1 MTWDVDLAKEF
12 KNRNNVTPTE
22 PTTGK
27 VDSINPLSV
36 SIFDGGAVL
45 TGSIIQVSKNL
56 KKHTGTCTIGGTTG
70 TCEIDL
76 SLKVGDSVLCIPT
89 NNGQRWYIAEV
100 VE

>member
-1 MTWDVDLAKEF
+1 MSWDVDLAKEF
-12 KNRNNVTPTE
+12 KKRNNSIPIE

-27 VDSINPLSV
+27 VDSVNPLSV
-36 SIFDGGAVL
+36 SIYNGDAVL
-45 TGSIIQVSKNL
+45 TGSMIQVSKNL
-56 KKHTGTCTIGGTTG
+56 KKHTGTCTVNGYTG

-89 NNGQRWYIAEV
+89 SNGQKWYIAEV